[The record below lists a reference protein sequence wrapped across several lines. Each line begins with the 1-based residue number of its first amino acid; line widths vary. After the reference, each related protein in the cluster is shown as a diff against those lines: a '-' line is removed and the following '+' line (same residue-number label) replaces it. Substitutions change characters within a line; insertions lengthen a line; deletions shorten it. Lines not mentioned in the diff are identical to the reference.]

1 MACLLLSQAI
11 PITLLA
17 NAAGDLLM
25 KYLIRQIGLY
35 LLAAWASLTL
45 NFILPRTMP
54 GDPVTA
60 LLGRMHGRFNPAE
73 IEAIKQAYGFN
84 TGPILSQYFQYLSHA
99 LRGDFGI
106 SISAYPAKVSTII
119 ATGFMWTLLLG
130 AVTLAISF
138 LLGTALGVL
147 IAWRRSG
154 FLDSTLP
161 GLTGFFGSFPY
172 FWLAMVALYFLGFKL
187 GWFPMSHAYSDYISP
202 GFNWEYISS
211 VMKHMVLP
219 GGTIIL
225 VSVGGWMMGMR
236 STMIAVLNEDYI
248 TMAEAKG
255 LSQRTVM
262 FRYAMRNALLPNI
275 TQFGMSVGFILAGQ
289 LLTEMVFSYPGLG
302 FYLVRSVTT
311 LDYPLMQALFLMITL
326 AVLAAN
332 LLVDILYVRLDPRV
346 RVR

>member
-1 MACLLLSQAI
+1 
-11 PITLLA
+11 
-17 NAAGDLLM
+17 M
-25 KYLIRQIGLY
+25 KYLLRQIGLY

-45 NFILPRTMP
+45 NFILPRMMP

-60 LLGRMHGRFNPAE
+60 LMGRMHGRLKPGE
-73 IEAIKQAYGFN
+73 IEAIKQAYGF
-84 TGPILSQYFQYLSHA
+84 TSGPILDQYFQYLSHA

-106 SISAYPAKVSTII
+106 SISSYPAKVSAII
-119 ATGFMWTLLLG
+119 STGFAWTVLLG
-130 AVTLAISF
+130 VVTLVISF
-138 LLGTALGVL
+138 VLGSALGVV
-147 IAWRRSG
+147 ISWRRGG
-154 FLDSTLP
+154 FLDSLLP
-161 GLTGFFGSFPY
+161 GLSGFVGSFPY

-187 GWFPMSHAYSDYISP
+187 GWFPMSHAYSDYLSP
-202 GFNWEYISS
+202 GLTWEYIGS
-211 VMKHMVLP
+211 VLYHMILP
-219 GGTIIL
+219 AGTIIL

-275 TQFGMSVGFILAGQ
+275 TQFGMSIGFVLAGQ

-302 FYLVRSVTT
+302 FYLVRSVTN

-326 AVLAAN
+326 AVLVAN
-332 LLVDILYVRLDPRV
+332 LLVDVLYVQLDPRV
-346 RVR
+346 RVS